1 MKKKILVIG
10 SNSFSGASFINF
22 ALSKNLKI
30 VGVSRS
36 KENKNYFLQYYFSK
50 NKKNFKFYKID
61 INQDLSKLLK
71 IIKNFKPQF
80 IINFAAQSMV
90 AESWY
95 KPLHWYQTNVISQ
108 IKLIENIKKYK
119 FIKKFINFT
128 TPEVYGS
135 QSNWQSEHYNFRPST
150 PYAISR
156 AATDQH
162 LLSMFKY
169 FKFPVIFTRAANI
182 YGPGQQLYRIIPKT
196 IMYSLLRKKMSLHG
210 GGKSKRS
217 FIYMDDVSEAVYKIL
232 LKGKAG
238 ETYHISGK
246 KLISI
251 KNLVKIIY
259 KICDKVFDN
268 KIIISNER
276 VGKDLYYKLNS
287 SKIRR
292 KLHWKDNTSLNKGIK
307 NTLDWIIKN
316 FKNLNRENF
325 EYIHK
330 K

>member
-1 MKKKILVIG
+1 MKKILVIG
-10 SNSFSGASFINF
+10 SNSFSGSSFINF
-22 ALSKNLKI
+22 ILNKNFKVL
-30 VGVSRS
+30 GVSRS
-36 KENKNYFLQYYFSK
+36 RENKNYFLPYYFNK
-50 NKKNFKFYKID
+50 NKRNFHFHKID
-61 INQDLSKLLK
+61 LNINLNKLLK

-80 IINFAAQSMV
+80 IVNFAAQSMV
-90 AESWY
+90 AESWQ
-95 KPLHWYQTNVISQ
+95 KPLHWYQTNIISQ
-108 IKLIENIKKYK
+108 IKLVENIKKYK

-128 TPEVYGS
+128 TPEVYGT
-135 QSNWQSEHYNFRPST
+135 QKNWQSENYNFRPST

-156 AATDQH
+156 AAADQH

-169 FKFPVIFTRAANI
+169 FKFPVVFTRAANI

-196 IMYSLLRKKMSLHG
+196 IMYSLLGKKISLHG

-217 FIYMDDVSEAVYKIL
+217 FIYMDDVSEAIYKIL
-232 LKGKAG
+232 TNGKIG

-259 KICDKVFDN
+259 KICGKNSSN

-276 VGKDLYYKLNS
+276 VGKDLYYKLS
-287 SKIRR
+287 SNKIRR
-292 KLHWKDNTSLNKGIK
+292 KLNWKDNTALNKGIK
-307 NTLDWIIKN
+307 NTLDWIAKN
-316 FKNLNRENF
+316 FKNLNREKF

>member
-1 MKKKILVIG
+1 MKKILVIG

-22 ALSKNLKI
+22 ALSKNLTI
-30 VGVSRS
+30 IGVSRS
-36 KENKNYFLQYYFSK
+36 KESKNYFLPYYFNK
-50 NKKNFKFYKID
+50 NKKNFKFFKID
-61 INQDLSKLLK
+61 INHDLSKLLK

-80 IINFAAQSMV
+80 IVNFAAQSMV
-90 AESWY
+90 AESWR

-108 IKLIENIKKYK
+108 IKLIENIKKFK

-135 QSNWQSEHYNFRPST
+135 QNNWQSEHYNFRPTT

-196 IMYSLLRKKMSLHG
+196 IMFSLLGKQMSLHG

-217 FIYMDDVSEAVYKIL
+217 FVYMDDVSEAIYKIF
-232 LKGKAG
+232 LKGKVG

-259 KICDKVFDN
+259 EICDKDFSN

-276 VGKDLYYKLNS
+276 VGKDLYYKLS
-287 SKIRR
+287 SNKIRR